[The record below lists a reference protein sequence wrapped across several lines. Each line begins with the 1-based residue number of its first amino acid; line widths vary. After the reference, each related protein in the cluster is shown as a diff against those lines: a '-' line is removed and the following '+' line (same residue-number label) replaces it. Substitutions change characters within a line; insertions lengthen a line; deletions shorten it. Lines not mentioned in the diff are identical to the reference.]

1 MREIKIKNIKN
12 IPSEPVYDIEVG
24 DHGHYILG
32 NGIISHNSMG
42 SMYSSTQSAGGCLT
56 AGHKIKMANNTLKT
70 IESICISDVVM
81 TTDGPKLVEDFHS
94 FENKETI
101 ELSFEDGSSITCT
114 PEHEFLIESDDGCI
128 WIEAKNLNIGS
139 DVLEV

>member
-42 SMYSSTQSAGGCLT
+42 SMYSSTQSAGGSGVMYACST
-56 AGHKIKMANNTLKT
+56 VIHMSKIKGRGTSKW
-70 IESICISDVVM
+70 
-81 TTDGPKLVEDFHS
+81 
-94 FENKETI
+94 KE
-101 ELSFEDGSSITCT
+101 
-114 PEHEFLIESDDGCI
+114 
-128 WIEAKNLNIGS
+128 NIGRLRS
-139 DVLEV
+139 